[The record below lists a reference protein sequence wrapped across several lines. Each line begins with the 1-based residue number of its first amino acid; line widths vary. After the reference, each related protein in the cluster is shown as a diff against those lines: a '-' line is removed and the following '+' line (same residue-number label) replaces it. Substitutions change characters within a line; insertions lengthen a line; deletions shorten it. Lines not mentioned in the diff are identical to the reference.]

1 MFFILAVALPLAVGL
16 AASVWIHA
24 LWALVVIVPF
34 LLVGIHDVLQ
44 RRHSLLRIDATTI
57 KRFGEI
63 YEYLPEGLLLEQQGV
78 PPSWAANWS
87 RASADHF

>member
-1 MFFILAVALPLAVGL
+1 MFFILAVARYHGDTIRAFLELVASTGHDDPSEVG
-16 AASVWIHA
+16 
-24 LWALVVIVPF
+24 PR
-34 LLVGIHDVLQ
+34 DVL
-44 RRHSLLRIDATTI
+44 RRIDATTI

-78 PPSWAANWS
+78 PPSWAANWN